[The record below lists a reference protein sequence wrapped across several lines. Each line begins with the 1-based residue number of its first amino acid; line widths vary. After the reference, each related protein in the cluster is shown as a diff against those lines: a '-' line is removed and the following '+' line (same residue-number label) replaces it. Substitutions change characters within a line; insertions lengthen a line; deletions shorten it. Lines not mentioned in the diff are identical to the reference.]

1 MTKALPRSHWYRL
14 RRILI
19 PVAAALCACSG
30 TSDST
35 PTARVPAR
43 SINNVAYG
51 TDPAQVMDVRL
62 PADRSSTTAVV
73 VFIHGGGWEGGD
85 KSIFT
90 AADLSAFTARGYATV
105 NINYR
110 LSSVP
115 RALHDPIM
123 SNDVTAAIDYVA
135 ARAVEYQVASSTFA
149 VVGHSA
155 GGHLALLAG
164 YKYNPSG
171 RIKAVASLAGPTN
184 LIAPDFLAIPTIRE
198 LIERYLGVT
207 MAAQPARWTQA
218 SPLSVATASSPPT
231 ILLQGR
237 LDGLVP
243 YTQAESLNARLVALR
258 VPVDYRLFPTY
269 DHVLNYLAR
278 NQFGDDIWNPALA
291 WFATHLK

>member
-1 MTKALPRSHWYRL
+1 MTNALKGNHRHRQRRL
-14 RRILI
+14 FAL
-19 PVAAALCACSG
+19 VAVALCACSS

-35 PTARVPAR
+35 PTAPVAAR
-43 SINNVAYG
+43 SLVNVAYG
-51 TDPAQVMDVRL
+51 ADPAQVMDIQL
-62 PADRSSTTAVV
+62 PAGRSSTTAVV

-90 AADLSAFTARGYATV
+90 AGDLSAFTARGYATV

-115 RALHDPIM
+115 RAIHDPIM
-123 SNDVTAAIDYVA
+123 SNDVTTAMDYVA
-135 ARAVEYQVASSTFA
+135 ARAAEYQVASGTFA

-164 YKYNPSG
+164 YKYNASG

-184 LIAPDFLAIPTIRE
+184 LIAPDFLAIPSIRE

-207 MAAQPARWTQA
+207 MAAQPARWTGA
-218 SPLSVATASSPPT
+218 SPLSVATAASPPT

-237 LDGLVP
+237 QDVLVP
-243 YTQAESLNARLVALR
+243 FTQAEALQARLAVLR
-258 VPVDYRLFPTY
+258 VPVDYRQFPTY
-269 DHVLNYLAR
+269 DHALNYLALNR
-278 NQFGDDIWNPALA
+278 FGDDIWNPTLA